1 MSGPSINPIAT
12 KAVMDASLAAQAPRR
27 STGLGARVVWWVVF
41 IVGALYFLGP
51 LFATLLFS
59 LKSRALPTASSD
71 WFSQNL
77 SAYTN
82 LLSDP
87 QFTKTLLY
95 SFGMGLITIAVSIAL
110 LVPTAYWV
118 RLRLPQARR
127 LVEFITLL
135 PFVVPPVILVFGL
148 IRGYKGPP
156 LPLTNSDFG
165 SNVLLVGAYVV
176 LSFPYM
182 YRAIDVGLRTI
193 DVQSLTEA
201 SQSLG
206 AGWGRTLWQII
217 LPNIRV
223 SLLSGAFLTLAIVIG
238 EYTIATF
245 LARPAFGPYLS
256 LIGGNR
262 AYEPAAASLIS
273 FGLTWIA
280 MGLIALLGRGSRVR
294 VQVAAAH

>member
-1 MSGPSINPIAT
+1 MTVSGGNPIVG
-12 KAVMDASLAAQAPRR
+12 KAIMDASLATPSPRR
-27 STGLGARVVWWVVF
+27 GRSLATLVWW
-41 IVGALYFLGP
+41 IVSIAGVIYFLGP
-51 LFATLLFS
+51 LWATFLFS
-59 LKSRALPTASSD
+59 LKSIPTG
-71 WFSQNL
+71 

-82 LLSDP
+82 LLADP

-95 SFGMGLITIAVSIAL
+95 SFVVGLITIAVSIAL

-127 LVEFITLL
+127 LIEFITLL

-148 IRGYKGPP
+148 IRGYKAPP
-156 LPLTNSDFG
+156 LPLTNSDLG
-165 SNVLLVGAYVV
+165 SNILLVGAYVV

-256 LIGGNR
+256 LIGGNK

-294 VQVAAAH
+294 IQVTAAH